1 MKNFKLDSEPKIKS
15 GFKAPE
21 DYFSTFTDSVLQQLP
36 EQQPKVIPLYRR
48 KPVWLSAAAVF
59 ILLIGVSLYFQL
71 YTAPAQP
78 DIATI
83 ENYLI
88 YQSNISEY
96 DLYQKFDDSD
106 IKELEQ
112 SIAISHVS
120 DEAIEDYIS
129 TQNNYDIYL
138 TE

>member
-1 MKNFKLDSEPKIKS
+1 MKNFKLDSEPKI
-15 GFKAPE
+15 
-21 DYFSTFTDSVLQQLP
+21 
-36 EQQPKVIPLYRR
+36 
-48 KPVWLSAAAVF
+48 VF